1 MCSIFVDKKEGGD
14 FMSFETKYL
23 IRWGIPGWMLI
34 FWIGTY
40 FAITEYAY
48 ISAHINLNEFGKLI
62 GVFISLSIFGVVVGY
77 IIHHLYFV
85 ANWIFNKNRI
95 FDNAIKQVKDFPEPA
110 NWKDNNMNDYF
121 YFEVLWHENLL
132 KLKEDKRNY
141 IVERYRYL
149 LSTIHALG
157 TVLVSH
163 CLAFV
168 FIVIASLFK
177 YGKFYYPLPVMI
189 MLVIQLLIV
198 FIAVSSFK
206 YYSAN
211 LNYFQGSF
219 LDKIH
224 NKKMK
229 M

>member
-1 MCSIFVDKKEGGD
+1 
-14 FMSFETKYL
+14 MSFETKYL

-40 FAITEYAY
+40 FAITETDY
-48 ISAHINLNEFGKLI
+48 ISAHLKFSELEKLI
-62 GVFISLSIFGVVVGY
+62 GIFISLSVFGVVIGY

-85 ANWIFNKNRI
+85 MNWIYNKNRI
-95 FDNAIKQVKDFPEPA
+95 FDNAIKRIKNFPESE

-121 YFEVLWHENLL
+121 HFEVIWHENLL
-132 KLKEDKRNY
+132 KIEEEKRNY

-157 TVLVSH
+157 TVFVSH
-163 CLAFV
+163 
-168 FIVIASLFK
+168 FIALLFTVIASVCK
-177 YGKFYYPLPVMI
+177 YGFSYPLSIAGVLGI
-189 MLVIQLLIV
+189 QVIIL
-198 FIAVSSFK
+198 FITVASFR

-219 LDKIH
+219 L
-224 NKKMK
+224 NKMLKK
-229 M
+229 EL

>member
-1 MCSIFVDKKEGGD
+1 
-14 FMSFETKYL
+14 MSFETKYL

-40 FAITEYAY
+40 YAISESDY
-48 ISAHINLNEFGKLI
+48 ISAHINFTEFGKLI

-85 ANWIFNKNRI
+85 SNWIFNKKRI
-95 FDNAIKQVKDFPEPA
+95 FDNAIEQVENFPKPS
-110 NWKDNNMNDYF
+110 NWKENNKDDYF
-121 YFEVLWHENLL
+121 YFETLWHESLL

-163 CLAFV
+163 FLAFLLTV
-168 FIVIASLFK
+168 IASVIKYGMFFDQLPVMVILFIQVVIIVIAVL
-177 YGKFYYPLPVMI
+177 
-189 MLVIQLLIV
+189 
-198 FIAVSSFK
+198 SFR

-224 NKKMK
+224 NNKLDM
-229 M
+229 